1 MHLRQYYLRYVYI
14 GASIVVLL
22 GVGLGLWT
30 WRNTASPSPQK
41 AAVHQRLITPTPSI
55 RVTPSARTTGVKKTN
70 SVHATPTRVV
80 HSSPV
85 PIHTDAAAH
94 LLIPSI
100 GVDAPIEMVGL
111 DAGGRMQVPTR
122 NQWNDVGW
130 YSKGTP
136 PGALGSA
143 VIDGHLD
150 TNTGAPA
157 VFWRL
162 NAMHVGD
169 MLTVRD
175 NAGRKAQFRVF
186 KLQNYDIDQAPLDQI
201 FAKTDGVY
209 LNLITCAGSWD
220 YSHNQFQQRLVVF
233 TQLV

>member
-1 MHLRQYYLRYVYI
+1 MHLKQYYLRYVYV
-14 GASIVVLL
+14 GAVVVVLL
-22 GVGLGLWT
+22 SAGLGVWAWT
-30 WRNTASPSPQK
+30 HVASPLPSSQK
-41 AAVHQRLITPTPSI
+41 AAIRQLMTPTPPA
-55 RVTPSARTTGVKKTN
+55 RRTPSAGTRRAN
-70 SVHATPTRVV
+70 SLHPTSTHVV
-80 HSSPV
+80 HSSPI

-94 LLIPSI
+94 LIIPSI

-111 DAGGRMQVPTR
+111 DAGGRMQVPTK

-136 PGALGSA
+136 PGAQGSA

-162 NAMHVGD
+162 NAIHVGD

-186 KLQNYDIDQAPLDQI
+186 KLQSYDIDQAPLDRI

-220 YSHNQFQQRLVVF
+220 YSQNQFQQRLVVF